1 MRAEIELRM
10 PYYIEK
16 QIRNYLVRI
25 DYIRSSLLPGGIAYD
40 LDRVQGGFP
49 GDRYANAMGRI
60 SEIEDVITKLEQ
72 KKDWYE
78 NIRIPLLLEQVK
90 KTDAADVLLYHI
102 VMRMPMWMAANK
114 VIVSRSTANRL
125 MREGLQDIQDYLDGR
140 NK

>member
-10 PYYIEK
+10 PYYIDK
-16 QIRNYLVRI
+16 QIRNHLARI

-60 SEIEDVITKLEQ
+60 SEIEAVITKLEQ

-125 MREGLQDIQDYLDGR
+125 MREGLQDIQEYLDGR